1 MAFKIKVIVE
11 AETVQ
16 KNLKQFGLSE
26 SMMQCWIRNQV
37 TVLSGK
43 LKMSAKRA
51 MVGYFTLK
59 YPKLDKQVMGW
70 FPQQRDQGKYFISN
84 MK

>member
-1 MAFKIKVIVE
+1 
-11 AETVQ
+11 
-16 KNLKQFGLSE
+16 
-26 SMMQCWIRNQV
+26 MMQCWIRNQV

-43 LKMSAKRA
+43 LNMSAKRA

-70 FPQQRDQGKYFISN
+70 FPQQRDQRKYFISN

>member
-1 MAFKIKVIVE
+1 
-11 AETVQ
+11 
-16 KNLKQFGLSE
+16 
-26 SMMQCWIRNQV
+26 MMQCWIRNQV

-70 FPQQRDQGKYFISN
+70 FPQQRDQGK
-84 MK
+84 

>member
-1 MAFKIKVIVE
+1 
-11 AETVQ
+11 
-16 KNLKQFGLSE
+16 
-26 SMMQCWIRNQV
+26 MQCWIRNQV

-59 YPKLDKQVMGW
+59 YRKLDKRWGGFHSRETKVNTSFLIWNEKTFAELSKIVFQYVGSKESDW
-70 FPQQRDQGKYFISN
+70 
-84 MK
+84 

>member
-1 MAFKIKVIVE
+1 
-11 AETVQ
+11 
-16 KNLKQFGLSE
+16 
-26 SMMQCWIRNQV
+26 MQCWIRNQV

-59 YPKLDKQVMGW
+59 YRKLDKQVMGW